1 MERTLLS
8 WSIPNIISVWLM
20 AAVGFLIAGII
31 WQLVLRAQGGG
42 GGGGQA
48 ATPDVGNLMAAE

>member
-8 WSIPNIISVWLM
+8 WSIPNIVSVWLM
-20 AAVGFLIAGII
+20 AAVGFLAAGII
-31 WQLVLRAQGGG
+31 WQLIQRATGGA

-48 ATPDVGNLMAAE
+48 APSPAGNLMAAE

>member
-20 AAVGFLIAGII
+20 AAVGFLAAGIV
-31 WQLVLRAQGGG
+31 WQLVQRAQGGQTG
-42 GGGGQA
+42 AGLS
-48 ATPDVGNLMAAE
+48 NLMAAE